1 MPRKAARRFGL
12 LLATLAITSCG
23 SNVISS
29 TPAPV
34 RGVAPQWMAKRIAT
48 AACPQVAGTPS
59 CLALIESNGSVSR
72 TVAGW
77 TPRELQARY
86 HLPSS
91 TNGAGQIVA
100 VVDAYDN
107 PNVASDLAAYRAK
120 FKLGKATLGKYNQ
133 RGEQGSYPKGSTG
146 WGLEIDL
153 DVEMVSA
160 ACPKCTVYLVEADG
174 ADGRDLQAA
183 EREAVSL
190 GAHVVSNSWIC
201 YDSNSCVDPKY
212 FDAPGVIYLAASG
225 DLGYDN
231 NGAPES
237 FASVVS
243 VGGTVLAKSSSTY
256 REMVWDAAGGGCSSN
271 GGSSGIAK
279 PLWQSDPDC
288 TWRTDSDVSAVAWD
302 VAEYDTYGYGGWF
315 VIGGTSIAA
324 SFTAGIYGLAANAT
338 DRDAARK
345 FWHEGSKKRA
355 KQLNAITVGADGDC
369 GGDYLCQAG
378 TREFG
383 NYSGPAGW
391 GTPLGIKAY

>member
-1 MPRKAARRFGL
+1 M
-12 LLATLAITSCG
+12 LAVTSCA
-23 SNVISS
+23 SS
-29 TPAPV
+29 SVLDAPAVARPA
-34 RGVAPQWMAKRIAT
+34 APQWLSERLAT
-48 AACPQVAGTPS
+48 PACPPLAGVPS
-59 CLALIESNGSVSR
+59 CLALIESNGSVGR

-77 TPRELQARY
+77 TPQDFQARY

-107 PNVASDLAAYRAK
+107 PNVASDLAAYRK
-120 FKLGKATLGKYNQ
+120 EFKLGAASFAKYNQ
-133 RGEQGSYPKGSTG
+133 RGGHRNYPKGSTG

-160 ACPKCTVYLVEADG
+160 ACPKCTIYLVEADG
-174 ADGRDLQAA
+174 ADGSDLQAA
-183 EREAVSL
+183 ESEAVSL
-190 GAHVVSNSWIC
+190 GAHLVGNSWIC
-201 YDSNSCVDPKY
+201 YDSNSCVDPRY

-243 VGGTVLAKSSSTY
+243 VGGTVLAKSGSGYS
-256 REMVWDAAGGGCSSN
+256 EMVWDAAGGGCSSN

-279 PLWQSDPDC
+279 PSWQNDPDC
-288 TWRTDSDVSAVAWD
+288 KWRTDSDVAAVAWD
-302 VAEYDTYGYGGWF
+302 VAEYGSYGYGGWF

-324 SFTAGIYGLAANAT
+324 SLTAGIYGLAANAT
-338 DRDAARK
+338 GRDAARK
-345 FWHEGSKKRA
+345 FWHEGLGERD
-355 KQLNAITVGADGDC
+355 KQLNAITVGTDGDC
-369 GGDYLCQAG
+369 SGEYLCQAG
-378 TREFG
+378 TRQFG
-383 NYSGPAGW
+383 TYSGPAGW